1 MGGWADG
8 RLEESKIRLTQPS
21 LAGTGA
27 ELGNI
32 NVNSKMLKI
41 MLNKQVAKL
50 LIYVQCAY
58 LKYNQVFKLFRLIL
72 AALRRC
78 LVANFLL

>member
-1 MGGWADG
+1 VTSFVVDISSSWVKRSLYAELQLPMKFFSLLVRSGGWPAGRAGG

-32 NVNSKMLKI
+32 LK
-41 MLNKQVAKL
+41 
-50 LIYVQCAY
+50 
-58 LKYNQVFKLFRLIL
+58 R
-72 AALRRC
+72 
-78 LVANFLL
+78 